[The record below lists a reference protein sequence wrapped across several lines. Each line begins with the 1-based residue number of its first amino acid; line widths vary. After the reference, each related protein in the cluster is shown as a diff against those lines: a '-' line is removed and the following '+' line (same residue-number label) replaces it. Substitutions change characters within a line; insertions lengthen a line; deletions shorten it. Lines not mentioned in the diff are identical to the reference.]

1 MVHLTRTK
9 FKKMKLFSFYFI
21 GPAFYAAVKATTE
34 NGTSEKTAKVRM
46 KIALIAIATEICIIL
61 NRRNFSSLENN
72 FQRQSL
78 FINGGF
84 DGTYGC

>member
-1 MVHLTRTK
+1 
-9 FKKMKLFSFYFI
+9 MKLFSFYFI
-21 GPAFYAAVKATTE
+21 GPAFYATVKATTE

-46 KIALIAIATEICIIL
+46 KIALIAIAIEICIIL